1 MKYIN
6 IKELSNTDYKDL
18 SNLINDSIALTIEDK
33 AGVRIEYD
41 VADLKVDDDGVIYAP
56 TNAHVFEETST
67 GDDIMPGGFS
77 EARTVLSDYEP
88 IYNLIER

>member
-6 IKELSNTDYKDL
+6 IKELDEVKYEAL
-18 SNLINDSIALTIEDK
+18 SNLIRTIEDSS
-33 AGVRIEYD
+33 GVQIEYD
-41 VADLKVDDDGVIYAP
+41 VTDLKMDDDGVIYAP

-88 IYNLIER
+88 IHKLIKQ